1 MPKQPLLPY
10 WYSYSGNVTA
20 SSHSPAAPGPP
31 GHCVDDKQTG
41 SESQQTVTETATER
55 QQRAL
60 RTLCSSFLRMVSPVR
75 RSQSPSHSTLA
86 HTLQF

>member
-1 MPKQPLLPY
+1 MPEQPLLPY

-41 SESQQTVTETATER
+41 SESQQTVTENWKDIADPEADPAKVALPPPSGNELICMNYAKEVLTGTA
-55 QQRAL
+55 A
-60 RTLCSSFLRMVSPVR
+60 
-75 RSQSPSHSTLA
+75 
-86 HTLQF
+86 